1 MQMGYEYLAT
11 KQRLL
16 ITPLTERYFVF
27 IASSLREKSSVMF
40 QCIPEQQTASEIVEE
55 LACFA
60 AVPWKTIHCGQ
71 HMNLSAITQLLNGCA
86 MAKVWIYLEH
96 MDTLPMVCLSILL
109 KEIQLIHE
117 QFAAS

>member
-86 MAKVWIYLEH
+86 IGAHGHPPDGVSFN
-96 MDTLPMVCLSILL
+96 SIERDLA
-109 KEIQLIHE
+109 H
-117 QFAAS
+117 S